1 MRSARCLISS
11 GCSATRGHEPLVRG
25 VSQQYLKSETHGFR
39 DVHWHWY
46 RTLNPIGHEF
56 KFITSVS
63 VDNRSAWQSALL
75 HMSLIARPPI
85 STMQSASFSLL
96 ALALLSAACV
106 CAVSAD
112 AYHDATK
119 QDQAASCPAASSQCE
134 AVAALKVERLLGE
147 VTNLRREIQELKV
160 TTAAEARRGT
170 IVGGASCAKAIL
182 SKTYT
187 RGEGTACSHVNRDP
201 TCPAGCKSIILSE
214 GDDRWN
220 FMCVAGLE

>member
-1 MRSARCLISS
+1 MH
-11 GCSATRGHEPLVRG
+11 TP
-25 VSQQYLKSETHGFR
+25 
-39 DVHWHWY
+39 
-46 RTLNPIGHEF
+46 
-56 KFITSVS
+56 
-63 VDNRSAWQSALL
+63 
-75 HMSLIARPPI
+75 LIARPPI

-106 CAVSAD
+106 CAVSGD
-112 AYHDATK
+112 AYHATTK

-134 AVAALKVERLLGE
+134 AVAALHTAVERLLGE

-160 TTAAEARRGT
+160 TTATEARPGT
-170 IVGGASCAKAIL
+170 IVGGASCSTAFL

-187 RGEGTACSHVNRDP
+187 RGKGTKCSLTNRDP
-201 TCPAGCKSIILSE
+201 TCPAGSKSIILSE